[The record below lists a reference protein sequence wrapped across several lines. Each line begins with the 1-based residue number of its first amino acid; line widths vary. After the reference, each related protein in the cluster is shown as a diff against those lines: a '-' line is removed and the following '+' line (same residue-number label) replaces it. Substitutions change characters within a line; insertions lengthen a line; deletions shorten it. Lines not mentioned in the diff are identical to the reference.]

1 MNEKA
6 KEILK
11 KVFVSYSDGEDICV
25 LKMPQGS
32 QIHDFNM
39 ALKELTE
46 KGFITIN
53 KKNLC
58 NAEIILT
65 DLGLEFCMDLY

>member
-1 MNEKA
+1 
-6 KEILK
+6 
-11 KVFVSYSDGEDICV
+11 
-25 LKMPQGS
+25 
-32 QIHDFNM
+32 M

-65 DLGLEFCMDLY
+65 DLGLEFCMDLYQLKKFVRTT